1 VLFAKVSVGVFD
13 APFGRFRPLLDTRG
27 FVAVPATA
35 GPVIVA
41 APLVAPVKVSV
52 GVCAAMPA
60 VTLVVPRSVVNVPAA
75 AAVPPIGAGDA
86 R

>member
-41 APLVAPVKVSV
+41 VPLVAPVKVSV
-52 GVCAAMPA
+52 GVCVAAPA
-60 VTLVVPRSVVNVPAA
+60 VTLVNVPAA
-75 AAVPPIGAGDA
+75 GAVPPIGAGDA